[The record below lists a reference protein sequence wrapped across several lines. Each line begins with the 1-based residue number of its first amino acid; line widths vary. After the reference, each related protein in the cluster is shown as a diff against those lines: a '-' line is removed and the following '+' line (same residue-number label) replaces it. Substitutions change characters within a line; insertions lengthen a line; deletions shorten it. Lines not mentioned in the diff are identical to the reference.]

1 MKSKTFFT
9 LFGRLT
15 GDAAPGRLA
24 NVRHGLSITGLYP
37 KSGTVT
43 AKDAAW
49 LLFVAACCK
58 TTERAQ
64 LRAWIQQKALFFER
78 LRQMGETDPITYL
91 TNVLSDAGARSEIK
105 AIAIERLT
113 GAIMAQGP
121 DGFEMVVSMSDTPP
135 PPVPNCMFLS
145 RGALN
150 EIAKGLAVPA
160 PELN

>member
-1 MKSKTFFT
+1 MRSKTFFNR
-9 LFGRLT
+9 FGRLT

-64 LRAWIQQKALFFER
+64 LRAWIQAKALFFEK
-78 LRQMGETDPITYL
+78 LRSMGGLDPITYL
-91 TNVLSDAGARSEIK
+91 TNILSDAGARSEIRALALEK
-105 AIAIERLT
+105 ST

-121 DGFEMVVSMSDTPP
+121 DGFEMVCHLSDTPP

-150 EIAKGLAVPA
+150 EIAKGLAA
-160 PELN
+160 PVAELN